1 MKIQLNRDSRVRRID
16 DAVKD
21 CIAQIKY
28 NANKGTD
35 TTELRIPKDIAST
48 VREYLREKVDN
59 ISFLIVESRRNP
71 YTGNIDNFV
80 GKDEG
85 ENRFY
90 KVRINA

>member
-48 VREYLREKVDN
+48 VRE
-59 ISFLIVESRRNP
+59 
-71 YTGNIDNFV
+71 
-80 GKDEG
+80 
-85 ENRFY
+85 
-90 KVRINA
+90 